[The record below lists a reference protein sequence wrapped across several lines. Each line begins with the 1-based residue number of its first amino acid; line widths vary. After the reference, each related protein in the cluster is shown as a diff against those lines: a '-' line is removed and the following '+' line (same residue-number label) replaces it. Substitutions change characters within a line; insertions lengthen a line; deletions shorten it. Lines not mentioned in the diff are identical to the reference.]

1 MNIFINKDDYM
12 KQTNNLKTIA
22 GMVICVVGNFIV
34 TSCSNDDFLDNWDDP
49 LYKIH
54 ESFYDIS
61 ESIEYQQYLEKLF
74 VFNNAIVNPDTS
86 KAVAIY
92 KKDSLIVYVNS
103 LEDPSRAL
111 KEAEERLNNKFPS
124 YHSMGAEL
132 QEELLLY
139 RINNDSYLRQLSGIK
154 KKKFIRSK
162 AWNPEMTVARYSTTT
177 TTFAG
182 TQWIVEDT
190 NSSLFLGKCR
200 SYSVSTGI
208 ESGGYVFNGD
218 GSALFIKDTQ
228 ATSNY
233 IDNGD
238 GTVRKEMSMPVWNWP
253 DDAKPRFG
261 YHCHPDESN
270 EGITIS
276 SYDWNCL
283 AVKKSYGCNTELIIG
298 AEGDYTWSLWYPG
311 EVH

>member
-1 MNIFINKDDYM
+1 M
-12 KQTNNLKTIA
+12 KQTNKLKMIA
-22 GMVICVVGNFIV
+22 SMAICVIV
-34 TSCSNDDFLDNWDDP
+34 AFFAASCSNDAFMDIWDDP
-49 LYKIH
+49 FYGNKEL
-54 ESFYDIS
+54 FYDIS
-61 ESIEYQQYLEKLF
+61 ESIEYRQYLEKVF
-74 VFNNAIVNPDTS
+74 DFNNAIVNPDTS
-86 KAVAIY
+86 KAIAIY
-92 KKDSLIVYVNS
+92 VKDSLIVYVNS
-103 LEDPSRAL
+103 LEIQSREL
-111 KEAEERLNNKFPS
+111 KEAEERLYNRYPS
-124 YHSMGAEL
+124 YQSMGAEL
-132 QEELLLY
+132 QKELLFY
-139 RINNDSYLRQLSGIK
+139 KINKDSHLKQISGIK
-154 KKKFIRSK
+154 KKPLMRSK
-162 AWNPEMTVARYSTTT
+162 SWYPEMTYARYSTTT

-190 NSSLFLGKCR
+190 NSSLFLGRCR

-208 ESGGYVFNGD
+208 ESGGYVYLQDN
-218 GSALFIKDTQ
+218 SALFIKDTQ

-238 GTVRKEMSMPVWNWP
+238 GTVRKEMAMPVWNWP
-253 DDAKPRFG
+253 DDAKPSFG

-283 AVKKSYGCNTELIIG
+283 AVMKSYGCNTELIIG

>member
-1 MNIFINKDDYM
+1 M
-12 KQTNNLKTIA
+12 KQTNKLKMIA
-22 GMVICVVGNFIV
+22 AMAVSITVALFIS
-34 TSCSNDDFLDNWDDP
+34 SCSNDEFMDIWDDTI
-49 LYKIH
+49 YK
-54 ESFYDIS
+54 ESSFYDIS

-74 VFNNAIVNPDTS
+74 EFHNAIANPDTS
-86 KAVAIY
+86 KAIAVYI
-92 KKDSLIVYVNS
+92 KDSLIVYVNS
-103 LEDPSRAL
+103 LEKPSRAL
-111 KEAEERLNNKFPS
+111 KEAEERLNNRYPS
-124 YHSMGAEL
+124 YHNMDAGL
-132 QEELLLY
+132 QEEMLFY
-139 RINNDSYLRQLSGIK
+139 KINRDPHLKQISGINK
-154 KKKFIRSK
+154 KPFTRSK
-162 AWNPEMTVARYSTTT
+162 AWYPEMTYARYSTTS

-190 NSSLFLGKCR
+190 NSSLFLSKCR

-208 ESGGYVFNGD
+208 ESCGYVYLQDN
-218 GSALFIKDTQ
+218 SALFIKDTQ
-228 ATSNY
+228 ATPNF

-238 GTVRKEMSMPVWNWP
+238 GTMRKEMARPVWNWP
-253 DDAKPRFG
+253 DDAKPSFG

-283 AVKKSYGCNTELIIG
+283 AVMKSYGCNTELIIG